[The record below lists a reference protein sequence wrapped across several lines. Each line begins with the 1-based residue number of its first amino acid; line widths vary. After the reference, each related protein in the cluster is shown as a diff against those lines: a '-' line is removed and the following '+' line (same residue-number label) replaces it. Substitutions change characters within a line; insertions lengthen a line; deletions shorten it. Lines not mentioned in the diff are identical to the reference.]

1 MEVSP
6 PYTVGKIAQLSTATP
21 PAAPPAPSSALAD
34 REFALE
40 IRKGLLIIMRACM
53 RRFKLTWADFLPNGM
68 AVVEAEQ

>member
-6 PYTVGKIAQLSTATP
+6 PYTVGKIAQLST
-21 PAAPPAPSSALAD
+21 AAPPAPSSALAD